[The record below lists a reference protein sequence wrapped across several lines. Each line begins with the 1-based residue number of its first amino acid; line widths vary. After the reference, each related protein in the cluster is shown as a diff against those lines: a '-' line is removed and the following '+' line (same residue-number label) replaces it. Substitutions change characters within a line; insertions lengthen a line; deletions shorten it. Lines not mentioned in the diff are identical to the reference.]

1 MTEFRVKVLPQQH
14 YDQPHREVSVC
25 VVEGDALR
33 GCGVVRMRP
42 DEAAAFAACFDE
54 LALSREILTED
65 VLDAAAAVLGE
76 RNGADALLAQYE
88 TARDRATEGT
98 T

>member
-1 MTEFRVKVLPQQH
+1 MTVFRVKVLPQQH

-42 DEAAAFAACFDE
+42 DEARAFVACFDE
-54 LALSREILTED
+54 LALSREILTE
-65 VLDAAAAVLGE
+65 AALNTIAQLGLSA
-76 RNGADALLAQYE
+76 RYL